1 MARHF
6 TRAALIALV
15 AAVLP
20 IAVAGYG
27 DNAQHPTA
35 TAMQGT
41 AAIPM
46 ADPAKETVYSKDFF
60 GPWNAGVAKAHLPQI
75 TCEKTGDGLKV
86 TVKVDNHPMNP
97 EVPHYIMW
105 IRIEDGKGNVLGKK
119 DFVATDPAP
128 IATFTLTTAPDKIKA
143 FERCNIHGTW
153 TSETDVK

>member
-1 MARHF
+1 MAGHF
-6 TRAALIALV
+6 THAALIVLV

-20 IAVAGYG
+20 IAGAGCG
-27 DNAQHPTA
+27 DSGH
-35 TAMQGT
+35 GST
-41 AAIPM
+41 AA
-46 ADPAKETVYSKDFF
+46 AAESAQAKVYSKDFF
-60 GPWNAGVAKAHLPQI
+60 GPWNANVAKAHLPQI
-75 TCEKTGDGLKV
+75 TCEKAGDGLKV